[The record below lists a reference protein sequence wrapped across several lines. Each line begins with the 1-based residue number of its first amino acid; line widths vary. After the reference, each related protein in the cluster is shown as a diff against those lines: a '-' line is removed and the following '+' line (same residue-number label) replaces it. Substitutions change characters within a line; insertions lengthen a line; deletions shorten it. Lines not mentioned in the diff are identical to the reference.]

1 MFRDGSTKA
10 TRILLFLSPLLY
22 FMSPLISV
30 RDSLG
35 LSLVNSFR
43 KGVPGCFPRE
53 CLYGVSLLHLRPPIG
68 KRGLAWVAGSLIYPF
83 AAPLVLA
90 FMSPKYGSDADT
102 QRCARF
108 PLLSA
113 YLAPLPPATGLEPRV
128 RLDPVK
134 SNLEFSNFAEPAA
147 LQELLAEAAARQ
159 FTVWTNPEDSGV
171 RAFRAGIVATPAI
184 EGAKTWLRQSGRAR
198 KSPLPSTRPKD
209 PRSFSSTIPSP
220 TNWQT

>member
-113 YLAPLPPATGLEPRV
+113 YLAPLPPATGLARASRAPRPGEVQPRILQLRRTGRAPGTTRGSGGAPIHGVDQPGRFRCPRV
-128 RLDPVK
+128 PRRHRRYPSDRR
-134 SNLEFSNFAEPAA
+134 
-147 LQELLAEAAARQ
+147 RQ
-159 FTVWTNPEDSGV
+159 D
-171 RAFRAGIVATPAI
+171 VATPI
-184 EGAKTWLRQSGRAR
+184 RPR
-198 KSPLPSTRPKD
+198 KKVAAALHPSKGPTKFFEYYPKSD
-209 PRSFSSTIPSP
+209 
-220 TNWQT
+220 